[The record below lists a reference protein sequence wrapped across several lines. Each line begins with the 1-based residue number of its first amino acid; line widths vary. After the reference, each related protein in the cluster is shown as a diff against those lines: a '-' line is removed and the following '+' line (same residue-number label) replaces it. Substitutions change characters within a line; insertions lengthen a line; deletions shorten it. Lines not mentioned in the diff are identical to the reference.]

1 MEETP
6 AAGAQALRFL
16 AVFGYAALAVCVTGS
31 GILALQQAIRRR
43 HYRRMDVTG
52 QFRMEI
58 AVVVRALGFL
68 GLRREEGETLQE
80 FRARA
85 VRGGTLQGA
94 GARAE
99 QGGTL
104 RGTRVRVAQGNM
116 LRNTIGHRVQ
126 AFAEGVSGDRHK
138 ETVGI
143 LCALQCISD
152 YEEILYGEK
161 AAEQEMLQTAV
172 RERQELLAALRERK
186 KWRYVLFWWMLTV

>member
-80 FRARA
+80 FRERA
-85 VRGGTLQGA
+85 
-94 GARAE
+94 
-99 QGGTL
+99 
-104 RGTRVRVAQGNM
+104 AQGDS
-116 LRNTIGHRVQ
+116 V
-126 AFAEGVSGDRHK
+126 K
-138 ETVGI
+138 I

-161 AAEQEMLQTAV
+161 AAEQEMLQTVV

-186 KWRYVLFWWMLTV
+186 KWRYVLFGWMLTV

>member
-6 AAGAQALRFL
+6 AAGVQALRFP

-43 HYRRMDVTG
+43 RYRRMDVTG
-52 QFRMEI
+52 QFRMEV

-80 FRARA
+80 FRERA
-85 VRGGTLQGA
+85 VRGGT
-94 GARAE
+94 
-99 QGGTL
+99 
-104 RGTRVRVAQGNM
+104 
-116 LRNTIGHRVQ
+116 
-126 AFAEGVSGDRHK
+126 
-138 ETVGI
+138 
-143 LCALQCISD
+143 LQCISD

-186 KWRYVLFWWMLTV
+186 KWRYVLFWWMLTDE